1 MNNTFTPLPI
11 ASNSIYFQ
19 PQPVSSLDLR
29 QLKDYRMIQDFADS
43 SNNKWKLV
51 KSAYDSA
58 VDVPDPNFVQVVDY
72 WQHEFPGSNGKVYVY
87 CIQGIKRPRV
97 DTERPVQIMYQW
109 FSTKNEPRFTPM
121 MITQNEWCKAN
132 IFTAPLN
139 DTRMSILNA
148 FCGINNNQKK
158 EEIEDIP
165 LNLINGGNNAGRKK

>member
-1 MNNTFTPLPI
+1 MVLGSIWNGNGFGGGWNNRGG
-11 ASNSIYFQ
+11 ADVGYNSGMLTGIQ
-19 PQPVSSLDLR
+19 QQLTDL
-29 QLKDYRMIQDFADS
+29 
-43 SNNKWKLV
+43 NN
-51 KSAYDSA
+51 
-58 VDVPDPNFVQVVDY
+58 N
-72 WQHEFPGSNGKVYVY
+72 VY

-121 MITQNEWCKAN
+121 MITQSEWCKAN